1 MFMPQV
7 KLAKSH
13 SWNLTPEGAT
23 QLQREL
29 ASEVVVSPLA
39 DDAIDTVGGIDVGF
53 LQSNKVARAAVV
65 LFDYA
70 ALEVVDQAIAEAI
83 VAFPYIPGLLSFREI
98 PVILAALNKFE
109 ILPDLL
115 LIDGHGYA
123 HPRRFG
129 LACHLGLILGK
140 PAIGCAKSILVGKH
154 GTLEK
159 TQGSVSALVDG
170 GEIVGAAVRT
180 REAVKPVYVSV
191 GYQVDL
197 ESAVRIVLNCCAGY
211 RLPEPA
217 RWAHRLASK

>member
-7 KLAKSH
+7 KLAISH
-13 SWNLTPEGAT
+13 PWKLTPEGAT
-23 QLQREL
+23 RLQREL
-29 ASEVVVSPLA
+29 ASGVVFSPLA
-39 DDAIDTVGGIDVGF
+39 DDDIHTVGGVDVGF

-65 LFDYA
+65 LFDYP
-70 ALEVVDQAIAEAI
+70 ALEVVDQAVAEVP

-98 PVILAALNKFE
+98 PAVLAALGNLK

-115 LIDGHGYA
+115 IVDGHGYA

-140 PAIGCAKSILVGKH
+140 PAIGCAKSVLVGKY
-154 GTLEK
+154 GTLDDAR
-159 TQGSVSALVDG
+159 GSVALLVDG

-180 REAVKPVYVSV
+180 RDVVKPVFVSV
-191 GYQVDL
+191 GHQVDL
-197 ESAVRIVLNCCAGY
+197 KSAVRIVLNCCAGY